1 MYRSHNR
8 KYDTD
13 PDPINRSRWEKDDT
27 SKSAGHDAGVA
38 KMKSD
43 FDAGIKKLE
52 QLMLADQVIQCQEQL
67 DSAERDDEKEIL
79 QNLIKDAKRKLSS
92 EGRGFITE
100 GQNSLQKRVAA
111 LREDLGSKAWS
122 LRFYDEPVSEKI
134 LEKFGIV
141 PEMGRVIDR
150 GETGKD
156 RTR

>member
-13 PDPINRSRWEKDDT
+13 HDPINKKGKAKQDLFESP
-27 SKSAGHDAGVA
+27 GHDAGVA

-67 DSAERDDEKEIL
+67 DFAERDDEKEIL

-92 EGRGFITE
+92 EGRGFVTE

-122 LRFYDEPVSEKI
+122 LRFYDEPVSEKT

-141 PEMGRVIDR
+141 PTMGKVIGR
-150 GETGKD
+150 GQTGKD
-156 RTR
+156 ITR